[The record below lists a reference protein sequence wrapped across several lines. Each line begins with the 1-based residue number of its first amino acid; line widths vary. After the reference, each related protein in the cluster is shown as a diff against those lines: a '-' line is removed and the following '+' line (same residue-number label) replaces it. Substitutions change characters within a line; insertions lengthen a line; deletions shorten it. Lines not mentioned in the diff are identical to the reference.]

1 MSKSFPKPTTA
12 GRNASASQPANNG
25 LVKIENDSGRLRLRF
40 SYGDKRYAMAIGLP
54 DSAINRLVAQKKASQ
69 IELDIGYGNFD
80 PTLKRYK
87 PPKGGKRA
95 SEAQVAGLFQKFMQ
109 EQTKAKGLEKGSLC
123 RYDAVLKH
131 LEKFFNRKDAEAV
144 SETDARAFVEY
155 LRTRVSERSVK
166 DYIIL
171 VQSCW
176 SWAAETLPENPWQS
190 VLKQIKPA
198 PKQKVK
204 PFTAEEVQRILEGF
218 ECDRHYQHYADF
230 VTFLFGTGCRF
241 GEAAALQWKHLA
253 NDYTTVWIGES
264 VSRGVRK
271 TTKTGK
277 DRTVMLTAKIS
288 KMLAARKTKECKPED
303 LVFPAPHGEEINDR
317 GFRRRAWK
325 MVLEKLKIE
334 YRKPYA
340 TRHTAISH
348 ALANGANPLAV
359 AEQTGHDPQI
369 LFKHYASVIQ
379 QSAVMIE
386 F

>member
-1 MSKSFPKPTTA
+1 MSKTSALTA
-12 GRNASASQPANNG
+12 RSPSAMTKGDHGFVSVEEYQ
-25 LVKIENDSGRLRLRF
+25 GRLRIRF
-40 SYGDKRYAMAIGLP
+40 RHDGKRYALSVRLP
-54 DSAINRLVAQKKASQ
+54 DSKVNRVVARQKASQ
-69 IELDIGYGNFD
+69 IELDIASGNFD
-80 PTLKRYK
+80 PTLKKYK
-87 PPKGGKRA
+87 PPKSGRKSSA
-95 SEAQVAGLFQKFMQ
+95 AQVVKLFQRFMAA
-109 EQTKAKGLEKGSLC
+109 QTEAKGLEVGSLC

-131 LEKFFNRKDAEAV
+131 LERFFNDKEADAVTEA
-144 SETDARAFVEY
+144 DAKAFVKY
-155 LRTRVSERSVK
+155 LRTTVSERSVK
-166 DYIIL
+166 DYVIL

-176 SWAAETLPENPWQS
+176 VWAEKTLPENPWQEI
-190 VLKQIKPA
+190 LKQVKPA

-204 PFTAEEVQRILEGF
+204 PFTAEEVQRILAGF
-218 ECDRHYQHYADF
+218 KCDRHYQHYADF
-230 VTFLFGTGCRF
+230 VAFLFGTGCRF

-277 DRTVMLTAKIS
+277 DRTVMLTAKIAN
-288 KMLAARKTKECKPED
+288 MLADRKTKECKPED
-303 LVFPAPHGEEINDR
+303 LVFPAPQGDEINDR

-325 MVLEKLKIE
+325 TVLENLKIE

-379 QSAVMIE
+379 KSAVMVE